1 MPRHIQPQIRPA
13 FVEQAVRS
21 NWALIKVIS
30 VFAVGVELFNIIRV
44 IFYSPSGLT
53 TPNNWTYFAFYA
65 SLFLAAAV
73 FLCADALGSRRLAL
87 KVRYSILKCAGSFF
101 VLWQALFAAFDLS
114 TSLSVGKISGVATMV
129 AFAALF
135 LMEPLYAVVN
145 ITAGYLIML
154 AYLVTLNDP
163 GAVLNYVIMGMMTLV
178 IYFARYHGICIELTQ
193 AGRIE
198 DINRALEETEEQFR
212 LSSEQYDLLLRQG
225 NLIAFR
231 WDIKEDVIRF
241 SPAWKDVFDLPQQID
256 HIRDKVETGRRLN
269 DQQKKTLLHC
279 LTEAYA
285 TAAYQKQ
292 EVLLPVKGGKERWF
306 EVHIAFQH
314 GRDGLPV
321 KGGKERWFEV
331 HIAFQHGRDGQP
343 VVGVG
348 LLFDIMDQ
356 KDRILE
362 LEREVSLD
370 AFTRTLNKTALESYG
385 TRRLAQLEPRQQM
398 VLLILDMDD
407 FKTINDTY
415 GHQAGDHVLV
425 QLASLMNALA
435 PARCRVGRLGG
446 DEFAAIFDPPC
457 TRYTAENYAARLI
470 EAVRRIEWEGKP
482 LPAACSIGIAACPG
496 GGAYDA
502 LYAAADKAL
511 YEAKRQGKGRY
522 RFAGSQP

>member
-1 MPRHIQPQIRPA
+1 M
-13 FVEQAVRS
+13 
-21 NWALIKVIS
+21 
-30 VFAVGVELFNIIRV
+30 
-44 IFYSPSGLT
+44 
-53 TPNNWTYFAFYA
+53 
-65 SLFLAAAV
+65 
-73 FLCADALGSRRLAL
+73 AL

-163 GAVLNYVIMGMMTLV
+163 GAVLNYVIVGMMTLV

-231 WDIKEDVIRF
+231 WDIKEGCDPPSAPRGKTC
-241 SPAWKDVFDLPQQID
+241 STCPSRSTTSGTRSRPA
-256 HIRDKVETGRRLN
+256 GGLN

-292 EVLLPVKGGKERWF
+292 EVL
-306 EVHIAFQH
+306 
-314 GRDGLPV
+314 LPV

-385 TRRLAQLEPRQQM
+385 TPPP
-398 VLLILDMDD
+398 
-407 FKTINDTY
+407 
-415 GHQAGDHVLV
+415 GSAG
-425 QLASLMNALA
+425 A
-435 PARCRVGRLGG
+435 PAADG
-446 DEFAAIFDPPC
+446 
-457 TRYTAENYAARLI
+457 
-470 EAVRRIEWEGKP
+470 
-482 LPAACSIGIAACPG
+482 
-496 GGAYDA
+496 
-502 LYAAADKAL
+502 AADFGHGTISRPSTTPTATRRGTTCWSSWP
-511 YEAKRQGKGRY
+511 A
-522 RFAGSQP
+522 

>member
-1 MPRHIQPQIRPA
+1 
-13 FVEQAVRS
+13 
-21 NWALIKVIS
+21 
-30 VFAVGVELFNIIRV
+30 
-44 IFYSPSGLT
+44 
-53 TPNNWTYFAFYA
+53 
-65 SLFLAAAV
+65 
-73 FLCADALGSRRLAL
+73 
-87 KVRYSILKCAGSFF
+87 
-101 VLWQALFAAFDLS
+101 
-114 TSLSVGKISGVATMV
+114 
-129 AFAALF
+129 
-135 LMEPLYAVVN
+135 
-145 ITAGYLIML
+145 ML

-285 TAAYQKQ
+285 TSAYQKQ
-292 EVLLPVKGGKERWF
+292 EVL
-306 EVHIAFQH
+306 
-314 GRDGLPV
+314 LPV

-522 RFAGSQP
+522 RFVGSQP

>member
-21 NWALIKVIS
+21 NWALTKVIS

-135 LMEPLYAVVN
+135 LMEPVYAVVN

-154 AYLVTLNDP
+154 AYLATLNDP
-163 GAVLNYVIMGMMTLV
+163 GAVLNYVIVGMMTLV
-178 IYFARYHGICIELTQ
+178 IYFARYHGICTELTQ

-256 HIRDKVETGRRLN
+256 HIGDKVETGRRLN
-269 DQQKKTLLHC
+269 DQQKKTLLRC
-279 LTEAYA
+279 LTEAYT

-292 EVLLPVKGGKERWF
+292 EVLLPVKE
-306 EVHIAFQH
+306 
-314 GRDGLPV
+314 GR
-321 KGGKERWFEV
+321 ERWFEV

-348 LLFDIMDQ
+348 LLFDIMGQ

-362 LEREVSLD
+362 LEKELSMD

-385 TRRLAQLEPRQQM
+385 TRRLAQLGPRQQLT
-398 VLLILDMDD
+398 LLILDMDD

>member
-1 MPRHIQPQIRPA
+1 M
-13 FVEQAVRS
+13 
-21 NWALIKVIS
+21 
-30 VFAVGVELFNIIRV
+30 
-44 IFYSPSGLT
+44 
-53 TPNNWTYFAFYA
+53 
-65 SLFLAAAV
+65 
-73 FLCADALGSRRLAL
+73 
-87 KVRYSILKCAGSFF
+87 
-101 VLWQALFAAFDLS
+101 
-114 TSLSVGKISGVATMV
+114 
-129 AFAALF
+129 
-135 LMEPLYAVVN
+135 
-145 ITAGYLIML
+145 
-154 AYLVTLNDP
+154 
-163 GAVLNYVIMGMMTLV
+163 
-178 IYFARYHGICIELTQ
+178 
-193 AGRIE
+193 
-198 DINRALEETEEQFR
+198 
-212 LSSEQYDLLLRQG
+212 
-225 NLIAFR
+225 
-231 WDIKEDVIRF
+231 IRF

-256 HIRDKVETGRRLN
+256 HIRDKVETGQRLN

-285 TAAYQKQ
+285 TSAYQKQ
-292 EVLLPVKGGKERWF
+292 EVL
-306 EVHIAFQH
+306 
-314 GRDGLPV
+314 LPV

>member
-1 MPRHIQPQIRPA
+1 M
-13 FVEQAVRS
+13 
-21 NWALIKVIS
+21 
-30 VFAVGVELFNIIRV
+30 FAVGVELFNIIRV

-73 FLCADALGSRRLAL
+73 FLCADALGGRNLSL
-87 KVRYSILKCAGSFF
+87 KVRYGILQFAGSFF

-154 AYLVTLNDP
+154 AYLATLNDP

-178 IYFARYHGICIELTQ
+178 IYFARYHGICTELTQ

-314 GRDGLPV
+314 GRDG
-321 KGGKERWFEV
+321 
-331 HIAFQHGRDGQP
+331 QP

-348 LLFDIMDQ
+348 LLFDSLYQDPEQ
-356 KDRILE
+356 DRPGKLRHPPPGSAGAPAADGAADFGHGRFQDHQRH
-362 LEREVSLD
+362 LRPPGGGPRAGPAGQPDERSGARPLPGGTSGRRRIRRH
-370 AFTRTLNKTALESYG
+370 FRPALHPHH
-385 TRRLAQLEPRQQM
+385 RRKLRRPADRSRAQDRVGGQ
-398 VLLILDMDD
+398 
-407 FKTINDTY
+407 
-415 GHQAGDHVLV
+415 
-425 QLASLMNALA
+425 A
-435 PARCRVGRLGG
+435 PARRLQHRHCGLPRRRRLRRPVCRCRQSPVRGQ
-446 DEFAAIFDPPC
+446 AAGQGPVLLRRRP
-457 TRYTAENYAARLI
+457 
-470 EAVRRIEWEGKP
+470 AVTFLLKNNQ
-482 LPAACSIGIAACPG
+482 
-496 GGAYDA
+496 
-502 LYAAADKAL
+502 K
-511 YEAKRQGKGRY
+511 Q
-522 RFAGSQP
+522 

>member
-73 FLCADALGSRRLAL
+73 FLCADALGGRNLSL
-87 KVRYSILKCAGSFF
+87 KVRYGILQFAGSFF

-154 AYLVTLNDP
+154 AYLATLNDP

-178 IYFARYHGICIELTQ
+178 IYFARYHGICTELTQ

-256 HIRDKVETGRRLN
+256 HIRDKVETGQRLN

-314 GRDGLPV
+314 GRDG
-321 KGGKERWFEV
+321 
-331 HIAFQHGRDGQP
+331 QP

-348 LLFDIMDQ
+348 LLF
-356 KDRILE
+356 
-362 LEREVSLD
+362 
-370 AFTRTLNKTALESYG
+370 
-385 TRRLAQLEPRQQM
+385 AQLEPRQQM

-457 TRYTAENYAARLI
+457 TRTTAENYAARLI

>member
-21 NWALIKVIS
+21 NWALIKAIS

-73 FLCADALGSRRLAL
+73 FLCADALGGRNLSL
-87 KVRYSILKCAGSFF
+87 KVRYGILQFAGSFF

-135 LMEPLYAVVN
+135 LMEPVYAVVN

-154 AYLVTLNDP
+154 AYLATLNDP

-178 IYFARYHGICIELTQ
+178 IYFARYHGICTELTQ

-241 SPAWKDVFDLPQQID
+241 SPAWKDVFDLPQQIE

-285 TAAYQKQ
+285 TA
-292 EVLLPVKGGKERWF
+292 E
-306 EVHIAFQH
+306 
-314 GRDGLPV
+314 
-321 KGGKERWFEV
+321 
-331 HIAFQHGRDGQP
+331 
-343 VVGVG
+343 
-348 LLFDIMDQ
+348 
-356 KDRILE
+356 
-362 LEREVSLD
+362 
-370 AFTRTLNKTALESYG
+370 
-385 TRRLAQLEPRQQM
+385 
-398 VLLILDMDD
+398 
-407 FKTINDTY
+407 
-415 GHQAGDHVLV
+415 
-425 QLASLMNALA
+425 
-435 PARCRVGRLGG
+435 
-446 DEFAAIFDPPC
+446 
-457 TRYTAENYAARLI
+457 
-470 EAVRRIEWEGKP
+470 
-482 LPAACSIGIAACPG
+482 
-496 GGAYDA
+496 
-502 LYAAADKAL
+502 
-511 YEAKRQGKGRY
+511 
-522 RFAGSQP
+522 